1 MATATGTWSSVGST
15 DGNQC
20 YCTEACS
27 FTLSMCG
34 SAVEAI
40 TNTPYDWTESEIDE
54 MYNDCDVVHDGCID
68 ECNGESG
75 YDAFSSRKPKSSSN
89 RSPKSKQREHHY
101 TFDVDDNSLD
111 INGFVVH
118 TAKHK
123 GKKHKFR
130 VYLDSNENG
139 RFDKND
145 ELIARSGLKQKYA
158 SKGVG
163 NLLDEDEIGQFE
175 VKVKKPKSNASMK
188 TPEISDLAEWNDDSK
203 NNTSAQSIGGGGGA
217 GGSVIYSMSFR
228 GSDGDSMAQ
237 INKDG
242 NISKAAWDIGLE
254 NM

>member
-101 TFDVDDNSLD
+101 TFDVDDNGLD

-130 VYLDSNENG
+130 VYLDSNENE
-139 RFDKND
+139 RFDKKD
-145 ELIARSGLKQKYA
+145 ELVGRSGLKQKHA
-158 SKGVG
+158 TKGLG
-163 NLLDEDEIGQFE
+163 NLLDEDEIGQL
-175 VKVKKPKSNASMK
+175 KVKFKKLKSNASMRE
-188 TPEISDLAEWNDDSK
+188 PDDIDS
-203 NNTSAQSIGGGGGA
+203 QML
-217 GGSVIYSMSFR
+217 GGS
-228 GSDGDSMAQ
+228 GGDGGTS
-237 INKDG
+237 G
-242 NISKAAWDIGLE
+242 NISITNLSFSDPDGDPIADFDKANLGVHTLGAKAAWGQLH
-254 NM
+254 